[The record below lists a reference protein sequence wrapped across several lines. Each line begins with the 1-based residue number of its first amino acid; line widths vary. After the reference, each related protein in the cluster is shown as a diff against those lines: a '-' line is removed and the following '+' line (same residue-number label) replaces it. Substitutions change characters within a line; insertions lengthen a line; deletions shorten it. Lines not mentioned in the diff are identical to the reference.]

1 MVFDYFAFDSCHY
14 PEGLFTRNEI
24 LERCYF
30 VLEYMDILNFCPFI
44 GLNG

>member
-24 LERCYF
+24 SPVTNIRND
-30 VLEYMDILNFCPFI
+30 VILYWSVPV
-44 GLNG
+44 